1 MIKIAFVIDTIESPT
16 AGTEKQL
23 LMLIKHLDRSR
34 FQPYLCVLRV
44 SEWLEKEF
52 DLCPLFVAG
61 IDSFKTI
68 TGLKGILRLSGW
80 FKENR
85 INIVQTHFR
94 DSSIAGILAARF
106 AGIKNIIGTRRNQ
119 GYWLTPVELKIQKFL
134 DRWVT
139 AYIANSQSTKQWMA
153 NTEGVDF
160 KRIEVINNG
169 FDFSMFESEAEP
181 DTNRKQMRLSLG
193 IPEDAPVIGIVANLR
208 PVKDH
213 GTFLQ
218 AANIVRAQIPAARF
232 LIIGDG
238 PEKPE
243 LQKLTDELNLTDAVI
258 FLGARLD
265 VPRILEA
272 CDIGVLSSRSE
283 SFSNAI
289 VEYMAAGLP
298 VVTTD
303 VGGAREAVDDGING
317 FIVPIGDFD
326 EMGQRIIELLKADT
340 IKEMGQESRKRSLD
354 RFELTSMIEKTE
366 HLYDRCLKGCN

>member
-23 LMLIKHLDRSR
+23 LLLIKHLDRSR
-34 FQPYLCVLRV
+34 FEPYLCVLRV
-44 SEWLEKEF
+44 SEWLKGKF

-61 IDSFKTI
+61 IDSFKTV
-68 TGLKGILRLSGW
+68 TGLKGIFRLSGW
-80 FKENR
+80 FKENK
-85 INIVQTHFR
+85 INIVQPHFR

-106 AGIKNIIGTRRNQ
+106 AGIINVIGTRRNQ
-119 GYWLTPVELKIQKFL
+119 GYWLTSVELKMQKFL

-139 AYIANSQSTKQWMA
+139 AYIANSQSTKQWLA
-153 NTEGVDF
+153 DTEGIDF

-169 FDFSMFESEAEP
+169 FDFSSIEVES
-181 DTNRKQMRLSLG
+181 DTNRKEMRLSLG

-218 AANIVRAQIPAARF
+218 AANIVHSLIPAARF

-238 PEKPE
+238 SKKPG

-258 FLGARLD
+258 FLGARMD
-265 VPRILEA
+265 VALILAA

-289 VEYMAAGLP
+289 VEYMAAALP

-303 VGGAREAVDDGING
+303 VGGAREAIDDGING
-317 FIVPIGDFD
+317 FIVPIGDF
-326 EMGQRIIELLKADT
+326 EAMGKRIIELLKADT

-354 RFELTSMIEKTE
+354 RFALTSMIEKTE

>member
-23 LMLIKHLDRSR
+23 LMLIRHLDRSR

-44 SEWLEKEF
+44 SVWLEKEF
-52 DLCPLFVAG
+52 NLCPLFVAG

-68 TGLKGILRLSGW
+68 TGLKGISRLSGW
-80 FKENR
+80 FKENG
-85 INIVQTHFR
+85 INIVQPHFR

-106 AGIKNIIGTRRNQ
+106 AGIKTVIGTRRNQ
-119 GYWLTPVELKIQKFL
+119 GYWLTPVELKIQRLL

-139 AYIANSQSTKQWMA
+139 VYIVNSQSTKQWMA
-153 NTEGVDF
+153 NTEGVDL
-160 KRIEVINNG
+160 KRVEVINNG
-169 FDFSMFESEAEP
+169 FDFSTIETVS
-181 DTNRKQMRLSLG
+181 DINRKEMRLSLG
-193 IPEDAPVIGIVANLR
+193 IAEDAPVIGIVANLR

-213 GTFLQ
+213 ATFLQ

-238 PEKPE
+238 SGKSE

-265 VPRILEA
+265 VPRILEV
-272 CDIGVLSSRSE
+272 CDIGVLTSRSE

-303 VGGAREAVDDGING
+303 VGGAREAVDGGING

-354 RFELTSMIEKTE
+354 RFALTSMIEKTE

>member
-23 LMLIKHLDRSR
+23 LMLIRHLDRSR

-44 SEWLEKEF
+44 SVWLEKEF
-52 DLCPLFVAG
+52 NLCPLFVVG
-61 IDSFKTI
+61 IDSFKTL
-68 TGLKGILRLSGW
+68 TGLKGILRLSEW
-80 FKENR
+80 FKENG

-106 AGIKNIIGTRRNQ
+106 AGTKTVFGTRRNQ
-119 GYWLTPVELKIQKFL
+119 GYWLTPVELKIQRLL

-139 AYIANSQSTKQWMA
+139 VYIVNSQSTKQWMA

-169 FDFSMFESEAEP
+169 FDFAMFEAEP
-181 DTNRKQMRLSLG
+181 DTNRKQLRLSLC

-213 GTFLQ
+213 ATFLQ
-218 AANIVRAQIPAARF
+218 AAYIVRAQIPAARF

-238 PEKPE
+238 SEMPE
-243 LQKLTDELNLTDAVI
+243 LQKLTDELNLADAVT

-265 VPRILEA
+265 VPRILA
-272 CDIGVLSSRSE
+272 VCDIGVLSSRSE

-298 VVTTD
+298 VITTD
-303 VGGAREAVDDGING
+303 VGGAKEAVDDGING
-317 FIVPIGDFD
+317 FIVPIGDFE
-326 EMGQRIIELLKADT
+326 EMGKRIIELLKSDT
-340 IKEMGQESRKRSLD
+340 IKQMGQESRKRSLE
-354 RFELTSMIEKTE
+354 RFALTSMVTRTE
-366 HLYDRCLKGCN
+366 SLYDRCLKGCK

>member
-34 FQPYLCVLRV
+34 FEPYLCVLR
-44 SEWLEKEF
+44 SSQWLEEEF
-52 DLCPLFVAG
+52 DLCPLFVAD

-68 TGLKGILRLSGW
+68 TGLKGITKLSGW
-80 FKENR
+80 FKGNG
-85 INIVQTHFR
+85 IKIVQTHFR

-106 AGIKNIIGTRRNQ
+106 AGIKTVIGTRRNQ

-139 AYIANSQSTKQWMA
+139 AYIANSQSTKQWLA
-153 NTEGVDF
+153 KTEGVDSR
-160 KRIEVINNG
+160 RIEVINNG
-169 FDFSMFESEAEP
+169 FDFSTIGTAP
-181 DTNRKQMRLSLG
+181 HANRKHMRLSLG
-193 IPEDAPVIGIVANLR
+193 ISEDAPVIGIVANLR

-213 GTFLQ
+213 ATFLQ
-218 AANIVRAQIPAARF
+218 AAGIVRTQIPAARF

-238 PEKPE
+238 PEKPK
-243 LQKLTDELNLTDAVI
+243 LQKIADELKLTDAVI

-265 VPRILEA
+265 VPQIIAA

-283 SFSNAI
+283 SFSNAV
-289 VEYMAAGLP
+289 VEYMAVSLP

-303 VGGAREAVDDGING
+303 VGGAQEAVDEGING
-317 FIVPIGDFD
+317 FIVPIGDAAG
-326 EMGQRIIELLKADT
+326 MGKRIIELLNANT
-340 IKEMGQESRKRSLD
+340 IIEMGQESRQRCIE
-354 RFELTSMIEKTE
+354 RFTLSSMIEKTE
-366 HLYDRCLKGCN
+366 HLYDRCLKGAN

>member
-1 MIKIAFVIDTIESPT
+1 MIKIAFVIDTVESPT

-23 LMLIKHLDRSR
+23 LLLIKHLDRTR
-34 FQPYLCVLRV
+34 FEPYLCVLR
-44 SEWLEKEF
+44 SSKWIEEKF
-52 DLCPLFVAG
+52 DLCSLFVAG

-80 FKENR
+80 FNENG

-106 AGIKNIIGTRRNQ
+106 AGIKTVIGTRRNQ
-119 GYWLTPVELKIQKFL
+119 GYWLTPVELRMQKFL
-134 DRWVT
+134 DCWVT

-153 NTEGVDF
+153 NTEGVDL
-160 KRIEVINNG
+160 KRVEVINNG
-169 FDFSMFESEAEP
+169 FDFSIIETES
-181 DTNRKQMRLSLG
+181 DINRKEMRLSLG
-193 IPEDAPVIGIVANLR
+193 VAEDAPVIGIVANLR
-208 PVKDH
+208 PIKDH
-213 GTFLQ
+213 ATFLQ
-218 AANIVRAQIPAARF
+218 AANIVHAQIPTARF

-238 PEKPE
+238 SEKPVLQKQTEE
-243 LQKLTDELNLTDAVI
+243 LKLTDTVI

-265 VPRILEA
+265 VPRILAA

-317 FIVPIGDFD
+317 FIVAIGDFE
-326 EMGQRIIELLKADT
+326 EMGKRIIELLKADT
-340 IKEMGQESRKRSLD
+340 IKEMGQESRKRSLE
-354 RFELTSMIEKTE
+354 RFALTSMIEKTE
-366 HLYDRCLKGCN
+366 HLYDRCLKGSN